1 MPGRNRIIERVF
13 MRSDLIQVFNLI
25 SMSVWNQI
33 VSVSDT
39 VIALEI
45 VVLWE
50 VHPVNVRSHLS

>member
-1 MPGRNRIIERVF
+1 
-13 MRSDLIQVFNLI
+13 MRSDLIQVLNLI
-25 SMSVWNQI
+25 SMSVRNQI
-33 VSVSDT
+33 VSVSDP